1 MKKTLIALAAV
12 AATGAAF
19 AQSSVTLYGVADVS
33 IAKADGQSTKLASSS
48 GLNNG
53 TSRWG
58 VRGSEDLGGGM
69 KAGFT
74 FEQGISLENGNISK
88 SGTGEFGRA
97 AWMNLSGGF
106 GDLRLGRSLNP
117 AFYAAATWELTG
129 TANYSVATKQWGGAL
144 NGFRSNGLIYTTP
157 SMGGFKVMLGHQL
170 KANDPG
176 EADVSRTDL
185 TGIYANGPMAFS
197 VNYNKPSGGE
207 KSFHIGG
214 RYTMGMFTLAGAIV
228 DPAGDG
234 KGFNLGAGVKAGP
247 VNLVFDIAR
256 DTFYKDTDFLLEA
269 KYPMSKRTTA
279 YFAFQRDG
287 KGKTAENANNV
298 GLGVRHNF

>member
-12 AATGAAF
+12 AASGAVF

-58 VRGSEDLGGGM
+58 VRGSEDLGGGL

-74 FEQGISLENGNISK
+74 FEQGLSLENGNISK

-129 TANYSVATKQWGGAL
+129 TANYSVQTKQFGGAL
-144 NGFRSNGLIYTTP
+144 NGFRSNGMIYTTP

-170 KANDPG
+170 KGNDPAG
-176 EADVSRTDL
+176 TDVARTDL

-207 KSFHIGG
+207 KSFHVGG

-234 KGFNLGAGVKAGP
+234 KGFALGGSVNAGP
-247 VNLVFDIAR
+247 VNVVLDVAR
-256 DTFYKDTDFLLEA
+256 DTFYKDTDMLLEV

-279 YFAFQRDG
+279 YVAFQRDG
-287 KGKTAENANNV
+287 KGKTADNANNV
-298 GLGVRHNF
+298 GLGIRHNF